1 MKKAITIGDIRNF
14 IKDLPD
20 DIPMFID
27 DENEVMVVVALSLKV
42 QNVDFHDPNL
52 DEDVSI
58 YCVVLGVA

>member
-1 MKKAITIGDIRNF
+1 MIKKAITIGDIRNF
-14 IKDLPD
+14 IKDFPD

-27 DENEVMVVVALSLKV
+27 DENEVMVALSLKV

>member
-14 IKDLPD
+14 IKDFPD

-27 DENEVMVVVALSLKV
+27 DENEVMVALSLKV

>member
-14 IKDLPD
+14 IKDFPD

-27 DENEVMVVVALSLKV
+27 DENEVMVALSLKV

-52 DEDVSI
+52 DKDVSI

>member
-1 MKKAITIGDIRNF
+1 MMKKAITIGDIRNF
-14 IKDLPD
+14 IKDFPD

-27 DENEVMVVVALSLKV
+27 DENEVMVALSLKV